1 MDSWIMLTA
10 ITTMVI
16 GFCAMVSLVLA
27 FWIKFSNDMFRQQ
40 MSDLIKAI
48 VVSNLLD
55 PEHLPSSIK
64 GRDVIKE
71 FNRLYE
77 EVRTG
82 PDLFARRY

>member
-1 MDSWIMLTA
+1 MDSWMILTA
-10 ITTMVI
+10 VSAMVI

-40 MSDLIKAI
+40 MNDLIKAI

-55 PEHLPSSIK
+55 PEYLPSSIK

-77 EVRTG
+77 EIRTG
-82 PDLFARRY
+82 PDLFAG

>member
-40 MSDLIKAI
+40 VNNLIKAI

-64 GRDVIKE
+64 GRELIRE

-77 EVRTG
+77 EVKIG
-82 PDLFARRY
+82 PDLFAGRY